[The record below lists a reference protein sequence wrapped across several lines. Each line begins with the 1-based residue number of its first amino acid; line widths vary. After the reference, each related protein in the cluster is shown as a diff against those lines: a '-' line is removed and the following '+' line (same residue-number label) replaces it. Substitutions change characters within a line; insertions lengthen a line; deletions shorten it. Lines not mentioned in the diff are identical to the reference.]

1 MTVVSLMRSFHGR
14 RLSTISSTISPR
26 RIASEGLS
34 SPFLMRTPRLAECFF
49 RAIDYR
55 HPPPHDRS
63 ARANTSAA
71 LWSARAAAYPEK
83 RTLTLL
89 NPEKWEDRND
99 AYYIGGP
106 LLHGCSSRWPLAPAE
121 PFEISLHL
129 TYTDESKSE
138 AGRMQRGFANHFP
151 YFDLGSN
158 SGGPF
163 PFP

>member
-1 MTVVSLMRSFHGR
+1 MTGR
-14 RLSTISSTISPR
+14 RGATPR
-26 RIASEGLS
+26 RRCGL
-34 SPFLMRTPRLAECFF
+34 PALLR
-49 RAIDYR
+49 IQ
-55 HPPPHDRS
+55 RS
-63 ARANTSAA
+63 G
-71 LWSARAAAYPEK
+71 
-83 RTLTLL
+83 TLTLL

-138 AGRMQRGFANHFP
+138 AGKMQRGFANHFS

-163 PFP
+163 LFP